1 MLSHCRGIIQYNTI
15 RNLNNVYK
23 LCLETNMENV
33 FIVGLSQGFEHY
45 FLYSIHNLQ
54 DTFRYIQVLVQSLYF
69 NQIKWSGTRDGL
81 PWASKLR
88 HVAHLTGCK
97 MLWLAQHPHNTPVN
111 KVNEGQ
117 LQNQFLGEGQLVVR
131 YIYDTSS
138 FQTFFQL
145 CRCGVGCPHSA

>member
-1 MLSHCRGIIQYNTI
+1 MYTNYAWKQIWKMCLQQVSAKALNTTFFILFII
-15 RNLNNVYK
+15 YK
-23 LCLETNMENV
+23 MHL
-33 FIVGLSQGFEHY
+33 
-45 FLYSIHNLQ
+45 
-54 DTFRYIQVLVQSLYF
+54 DTFRFWCSYF

-145 CRCGVGCPHSA
+145 CRCGVGCPHSAQNKA